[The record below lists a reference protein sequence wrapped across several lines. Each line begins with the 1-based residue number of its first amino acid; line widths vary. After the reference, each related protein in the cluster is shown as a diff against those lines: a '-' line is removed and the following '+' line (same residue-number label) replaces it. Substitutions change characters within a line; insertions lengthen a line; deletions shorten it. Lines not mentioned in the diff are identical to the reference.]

1 MSNIT
6 NATPGSQLS
15 RKMPSENSFYTSTK
29 TPNICRPLFTPKTP
43 SMLSNEIDISEKHN
57 IDILFDGFDGKE
69 DVFYLYVNYYFL
81 LV

>member
-15 RKMPSENSFYTSTK
+15 RKMPNENSFLTNIK

-43 SMLSNEIDISEKHN
+43 SHLSNEIDISEKHK
-57 IDILFDGFDGKE
+57 IDIPFDGFDGKE
-69 DVFYLYVNYYFL
+69 NVFYFKIIF
-81 LV
+81 